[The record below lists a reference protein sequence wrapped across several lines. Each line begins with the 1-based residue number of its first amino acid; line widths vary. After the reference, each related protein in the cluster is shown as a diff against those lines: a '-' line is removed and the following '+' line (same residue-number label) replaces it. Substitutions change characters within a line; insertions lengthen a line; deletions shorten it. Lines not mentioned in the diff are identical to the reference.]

1 MADECCRFN
10 LKSAFDTARRLASDP
25 SRVTDSVKQERL
37 ATCGDCEHFNKPT
50 KQCKLCGC
58 FMELKT
64 SYSNMKCP
72 KGYWTEED

>member
-25 SRVTDSVKQERL
+25 SRVTDKVKQERL
-37 ATCGDCEHFNKPT
+37 ATCGNCEHFNEPT

-58 FMELKT
+58 FMGLKT

-72 KGYWTEED
+72 KGYWTEEV

>member
-25 SRVTDSVKQERL
+25 SRVTNGIKQERL
-37 ATCGDCEHFNKPT
+37 AICGNCEHYNTNAKI
-50 KQCKLCGC
+50 CKLCGC

-72 KGYWTEED
+72 KGYWTEEV